1 MCALAGADQGE
12 RRFVSIYRKAT
23 QTGGVRDEEDE
34 EIVTSEQLQSAE
46 VALQAERARVRRR
59 DRNFRTRASRKGTG
73 PLSLRA
79 IDCLHFVYYS
89 HGKKQMREKVGL
101 MMMFTTSLETIEQL
115 PEVKQRKEKR
125 HKWKARVSIPV
136 PLAC

>member
-79 IDCLHFVYYS
+79 IDCLLECVLLN
-89 HGKKQMREKVGL
+89 GKKQM
-101 MMMFTTSLETIEQL
+101 MMMSITIFAGDDVYLET
-115 PEVKQRKEKR
+115 
-125 HKWKARVSIPV
+125 KARK
-136 PLAC
+136 LEWRQK

>member
-89 HGKKQMREKVGL
+89 HGKKQMREGM

>member
-89 HGKKQMREKVGL
+89 HGKKQMREKVG
-101 MMMFTTSLETIEQL
+101 MMMFITIFADDDVYYIAGDYRAASRGKTE
-115 PEVKQRKEKR
+115 ERKKT
-125 HKWKARVSIPV
+125 
-136 PLAC
+136 